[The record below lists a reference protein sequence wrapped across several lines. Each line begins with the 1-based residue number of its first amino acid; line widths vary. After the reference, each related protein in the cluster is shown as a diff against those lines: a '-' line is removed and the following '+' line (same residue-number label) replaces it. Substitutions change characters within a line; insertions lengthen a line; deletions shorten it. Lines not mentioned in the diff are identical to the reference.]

1 MIPETAKSELV
12 KKRLAGANWTELSQ
26 FLQREYGI
34 DIHRTTVMRWY
45 DREVSLENINPDNI
59 VLDSLDDRLKL
70 DKKLATFKAEST
82 YYKKL
87 YETSLKDTAK
97 QNLLV
102 EAIQKFTPYFEKV
115 PINKIPKPS
124 GKQKGDSAQTVV
136 APLCDTHIG
145 EDIDYQQMAGLN
157 SYDFDIF
164 NKRLS
169 GWATQVL
176 NLVQLRRE
184 AVPINDLIVPM
195 LGDMISGDIHEELA
209 RINISNCMEQ
219 MIRGANLIAQALMML
234 APNFDTIKVPC
245 VVGNHGRMT
254 RKPPMKDKYMDWDFL
269 LYQWI
274 AAFCKD
280 QKNIKFDIRKS
291 FINTFQVYNRNV
303 LIMHGDSAS
312 GAGSLTT
319 IMRVLTSLRSVLQY
333 RKGLE
338 VEAGEV
344 HDEIVNPNILP
355 ASFDSVMMG
364 HFHRTDELDIG
375 TGHAL
380 ICGCMKGGDE
390 FALQRLAV
398 ITKPQQI
405 VTYWHPKYGYIAKET
420 IYLNRYDTVS
430 SKFTDVLPDVWIDT
444 GKSPSFAV

>member
-1 MIPETAKSELV
+1 MIPEIAKEDLV
-12 KKRLAGANWTELSQ
+12 KKKLAGATWTELAKH
-26 FLQREYGI
+26 LKKEYGI
-34 DIHRTTVMRWY
+34 DVHRTTVMRWY
-45 DREVSLENINPDNI
+45 EKEVSIETIDPDDI
-59 VLDSLDDRLKL
+59 TLDSIDDRIKL
-70 DKKLATFKAEST
+70 DKKLATFKAEAT

-87 YETSLKDTAK
+87 YESSLKNTAK

-102 EAIQKFTPYFEKV
+102 EEIHKATPAFDKV
-115 PINKIPKPS
+115 PVNKVPTPK
-124 GKQKGDSAQTVV
+124 GKQRGDSTQIVV

-145 EDIDYQQMAGLN
+145 EYVDYQQMAGLN
-157 SYDFDIF
+157 SYSFDIF

-169 GWATQVL
+169 GWASQVL
-176 NLVQLRRE
+176 NLVRLRRE
-184 AVPINDLIVPM
+184 AVAINSLVVPM
-195 LGDMISGDIHEELA
+195 LGDMISGDIHEELSNTNLA
-209 RINISNCMEQ
+209 NCMQQ
-219 MIRGANLIAQALMML
+219 MIRGANLIAQALMYL
-234 APNFDTIKVPC
+234 APHFNEIKVPC

-269 LYQWI
+269 LYQWV
-274 AAFCKD
+274 AAFCQN

-291 FINTFQVYNRNV
+291 YLNTFKVFDKNV

-319 IMRVLTSLRSVLQY
+319 ITRVLTNLRSVLQF

-338 VEAGEV
+338 VEAGDAHNELI
-344 HDEIVNPNILP
+344 DPNLLP
-355 ASFDSVMMG
+355 ASFDSVMIG
-364 HFHRTDELDIG
+364 HFHRCDEIDIG

-398 ITKPQQI
+398 ITKPQQL

-420 IYLNRYDTVS
+420 IYLNKYDTVPS
-430 SKFTDVLPDVWIDT
+430 NFSDVLPEVWIDA
-444 GKSPSFAV
+444 GKSVGSSV

>member
-1 MIPETAKSELV
+1 MIPETAKPELI
-12 KKRLAGANWTELSQ
+12 KKRLAGAGWTELAQ
-26 FLQREYGI
+26 FLQQEYGI
-34 DIHRTTVMRWY
+34 DVHRTTIMRWY
-45 DREVSLENINPDNI
+45 DKEVSIENINPEDI
-59 VLDSLDDRLKL
+59 VLDSLDDRIKL
-70 DKKLATFKAEST
+70 DKKLATFKAESS

-87 YETSLKDTAK
+87 YESSLKDTAK

-102 EAIQKFTPYFEKV
+102 DAIKQFTPAFEK
-115 PINKIPKPS
+115 IPTNEIRKPS
-124 GKQKGDSAQTVV
+124 GKQKGGSVQTVV

-145 EDIDYQQMAGLN
+145 EYIDYEQMAGLN
-157 SYDFDIF
+157 SYNFEIFD
-164 NKRLS
+164 KRLS
-169 GWATQVL
+169 GWTTQVL

-184 AVPINDLIVPM
+184 AVPINDLVIPM
-195 LGDMISGDIHEELA
+195 LGDMISGDIHEELSNTNLA
-209 RINISNCMEQ
+209 NCMQQ
-219 MIRGANLIAQALMML
+219 MIRGANLIAQALMVL
-234 APNFDTIKVPC
+234 APNFETISVPC

-269 LYQWI
+269 LYQWV
-274 AAFCKD
+274 AAFC
-280 QKNIKFDIRKS
+280 QKQTNIRFDIKKS
-291 FINTFQVYNRNV
+291 FINTFQVFNRNI

-312 GAGSLTT
+312 GGGSLAT
-319 IMRVLTSLRSVLQY
+319 ISRVLTSLRSVLQY

-338 VEAGEV
+338 VEAGDIHNELV
-344 HDEIVNPNILP
+344 DPNILP

-405 VTYWHPKYGYIAKET
+405 VTYWHPKYGYIGKET
-420 IYLNRYDTVS
+420 IYLNRYDTVP
-430 SKFTDVLPDVWIDT
+430 SKFVDVLPNVWIDMV
-444 GKSPSFAV
+444 KSPTFEV

>member
-209 RINISNCMEQ
+209 RSNIANCMEQ
-219 MIRGANLIAQALMML
+219 MFRGANLIAQALMML

>member
-1 MIPETAKSELV
+1 MIPEIAKPELV
-12 KKRLAGANWTELSQ
+12 KKRLAGANWTELAQ
-26 FLQREYGI
+26 FLQQEYGI
-34 DIHRTTVMRWY
+34 GVHRTTVMRWY
-45 DREVSLENINPDNI
+45 DKEVSLENIDPENI

-87 YETSLKDTAK
+87 YETALKDTAK

-102 EAIQKFTPYFEKV
+102 DAIKHYTPAFEKM
-115 PINKIPKPS
+115 PINKAPKPS

-136 APLCDTHIG
+136 SPLCDTHIG
-145 EDIDYQQMAGLN
+145 EHIDYQQMAGLN

-195 LGDMISGDIHEELA
+195 LGDMISGDIHEELSNSNLA
-209 RINISNCMEQ
+209 NCMEQ
-219 MIRGANLIAQALMML
+219 MIRGANLIAQALMFL
-234 APNFDTIKVPC
+234 APHFETIKVPC

-274 AAFCKD
+274 AAFCRV
-280 QKNIKFDIRKS
+280 QKNIEFDIRKS

-319 IMRVLTSLRSVLQY
+319 ITRVLTSLRSVLQF

-344 HDEIVNPNILP
+344 HDEIVDPNILP

-420 IYLNRYDTVS
+420 VYLNRYDTVP

-444 GKSPSFAV
+444 MKRPSFEV

>member
-1 MIPETAKSELV
+1 MIPETAKEILV
-12 KKRLAGANWTELSQ
+12 KKRLAGANWTELAQ
-26 FLQREYGI
+26 FLQQEYGI
-34 DIHRTTVMRWY
+34 DVHRTTVMRWY
-45 DREVSLENINPDNI
+45 DKEVSIDNVDPENII
-59 VLDSLDDRLKL
+59 LDSLDDRLKL
-70 DKKLATFKAEST
+70 DKKLATCKAEAA

-87 YETSLKDTAK
+87 YEASLKDTAK

-102 EAIQKFTPYFEKV
+102 DAIKHFTPTFERI
-115 PINKIPKPS
+115 PINQSPNPS
-124 GKQKGDSAQTVV
+124 GKRRGDSAQTVV

-145 EDIDYQQMAGLN
+145 EYIDYQQMAGLN
-157 SYDFDIF
+157 SYNFDIF

-184 AVPINDLIVPM
+184 AVPINDLVIPM
-195 LGDMISGDIHEELA
+195 LGDMISGDIHEELSNSNLA
-209 RINISNCMEQ
+209 NCMEQ
-219 MIRGANLIAQALMML
+219 MIRGANLLAQALMSL
-234 APNFDTIKVPC
+234 APHFETIKVPC

-280 QKNIKFDIRKS
+280 QPNITFDIRKS
-291 FINTFQVYNRNV
+291 FMNTFQVYNRNV

-319 IMRVLTSLRSVLQY
+319 ITRVLTSLRSVLQY

-338 VEAGEV
+338 VEAGEA
-344 HDEIVNPNILP
+344 HSEIVDPNILP

-420 IYLNRYDTVS
+420 VYLNRYDTVPS
-430 SKFTDVLPDVWIDT
+430 NFVDVLSDVWIDT
-444 GKSPSFAV
+444 AKSLAFEV

>member
-102 EAIQKFTPYFEKV
+102 EAIQKFTPSFEKV

-209 RINISNCMEQ
+209 RSNIANCMEQ